1 MGKIEKA
8 IGNAAEGGPVEFED
22 HERVLVE
29 YLRGCE
35 DCRATRQELQAQLT
49 PFRKRL
55 ASVVESVNRKS
66 CDVTGDPLIVQDDN
80 DGDYQMIVSY
90 YNIIFSDGR

>member
-1 MGKIEKA
+1 
-8 IGNAAEGGPVEFED
+8 
-22 HERVLVE
+22 VE